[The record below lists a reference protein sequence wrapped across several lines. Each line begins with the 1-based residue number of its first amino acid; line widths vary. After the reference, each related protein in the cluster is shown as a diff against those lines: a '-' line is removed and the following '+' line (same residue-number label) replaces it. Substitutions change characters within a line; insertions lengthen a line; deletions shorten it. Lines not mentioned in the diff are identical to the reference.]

1 MQTAQGEEEVSEEEY
16 EEMSEEDYA
25 YFEVRVIQADWER
38 EREAIL
44 DLTRARA
51 AVPAPENTGAHSSTS
66 GARA

>member
-38 EREAIL
+38 ER
-44 DLTRARA
+44 
-51 AVPAPENTGAHSSTS
+51 PS
-66 GARA
+66 